1 MYVKVNGT
9 LISIRNSVHRQKT
22 KNVKL
27 INKKQKLVHLVLIFN
42 VYVQKFSWALN
53 IILCY

>member
-42 VYVQKFSWALN
+42 VYVQKFS
-53 IILCY
+53 